1 MKSIYMLSALVK
13 NFFVFEL
20 LSKIMIYGKLLNRS
34 QLILDI
40 SKCKEVM
47 CAKCNYWCFVT
58 FIEQNV
64 SGVGYY
70 MII

>member
-1 MKSIYMLSALVK
+1 MLSALVK

-47 CAKCNYWCFVT
+47 CAKCNY
-58 FIEQNV
+58 
-64 SGVGYY
+64 
-70 MII
+70 